1 MNKILSTALA
11 ITLLSPGLAA
21 AAEQCDTT
29 RGQRV
34 FANTCQI
41 CHSVESGDHLVGP
54 SLQGIMGRTVGNMK
68 GFAYS
73 SDLAA
78 AKGKWD
84 AHRLDQFL
92 ESPQQMFPGTA
103 MAFAGLRNEQDR
115 NAVACFLETKS
126 TSAPK
131 STSAKAPRENAAFE
145 DIRKRLREV
154 ERLWVARN
162 AMGVSR
168 LLYADDVL
176 ILGQGEKEMVG
187 GRVAVDNLVKTLVEG
202 AATVE
207 IKLVDGRTQGKDG
220 VVTWIRW
227 HVVPT
232 SPSEKPFDVMSL
244 YAWRHEPVGWRVVS
258 DMYALQ

>member
-1 MNKILSTALA
+1 MNKILSTVLA
-11 ITLLSPGLAA
+11 ITLLTPGLAA
-21 AAEQCDTT
+21 AAEQCDVT

-54 SLQGIMGRTVGNMK
+54 SLQGIVGRTVGKMK

-73 SDLAA
+73 SDLAS

-115 NAVACFLETKS
+115 KAVACFLE
-126 TSAPK
+126 AK

-145 DIRKRLREV
+145 DIRKRLQDV
-154 ERLWVARN
+154 ERLWGARD

-176 ILGQGEKEMVG
+176 ILGQGEKEMVR
-187 GRVAVDNLVKTLVEG
+187 GRVAVDNLVKALVEG

-258 DMYALQ
+258 DMYVLQ